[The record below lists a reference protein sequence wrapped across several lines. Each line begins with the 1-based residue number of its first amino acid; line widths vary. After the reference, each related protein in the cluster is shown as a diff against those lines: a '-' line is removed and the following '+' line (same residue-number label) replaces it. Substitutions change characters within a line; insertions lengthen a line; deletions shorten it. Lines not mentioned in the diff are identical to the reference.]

1 MKAFTNHSH
10 NPDKLNFRDEEGRW
24 YNAEKDGKYWTLS
37 LRSIDKIVE
46 LGAILCSSKPTPKKL
61 YQMIVGE

>member
-10 NPDKLNFRDEEGRW
+10 NPNKLNFRDEEGRW
-24 YNAEKDGKYWTLS
+24 YTGEKKDNNWTLS
-37 LRSIDKIVE
+37 MRNLDKVIE
-46 LGAILCSSKPTPKKL
+46 LGYALCSSKPTPKKL